1 MTGSDLA
8 LLARTAVHL
17 RPSQIAQRARLRA
30 QRQAL
35 RHIPAAGRWL
45 LAGPDPA
52 SAAGWPAGFVPL
64 DAPLWRNWPGL
75 AGLRQGRLE
84 LLGMTRTLARSV
96 DGGRET
102 SGAGDPAGGDRTHAH
117 RARTDWEQTD
127 WAQADWAQ
135 ADWAQAGAPA
145 LWRYHLYYWDW
156 AWGLI
161 AQPLRADARAWFA
174 ALWRSWTSAVT
185 PGQGDAWHPYPAAL
199 RAWSFCGIYRDLVAG
214 SGTEDRFIASL
225 SAHAGFLRRHLETDA
240 GGNHLVKNLKA
251 LAGLAVFFADEELLD
266 QTLDRLIGQLAVQVL
281 PDGGHFERAPAYH
294 CQVLGDLIDVDA
306 LIRVAGLAPGPELAE
321 VIEQM
326 RRWLGCVL
334 SPDGQVPML
343 NDGYPVDP
351 ALIGLLQPGAA
362 PDDRLLVLPDTG
374 LVRASAGGWRL
385 LADAGPPCPD
395 ELPAHAHADTFSC
408 LVHVDGAPLLVD
420 TGTSTYAPGPMR
432 DYERS
437 SAAHNTVEID
447 GANSTEVWGAFRAA
461 RRARVGQVMTRDD
474 GGELTAGAAHDGF
487 RRLPGRPVHRR
498 RWTLSGTGLRVD
510 DLVSGTGVHSVTVR
524 WHLAPGS
531 AVRLDAG
538 QAAASTP
545 AGDFQLAVSASHPVA
560 LRASTAPVAT
570 GFGRAAD
577 APVLVCRV
585 SAALPV
591 RITTVWRRAGNIE
604 QMPSGEPASALEG
617 AL

>member
-30 QRQAL
+30 QNQAL
-35 RHIPAAGRWL
+35 RHFPAASRKL

-52 SAAGWPAGFVPL
+52 SAAGWPTGFVPL
-64 DAPLWRNWPGL
+64 DARLWRNWPGL
-75 AGLRQGRLE
+75 PGLREGRAE

-96 DGGRET
+96 DGGLET
-102 SGAGDPAGGDRTHAH
+102 GEAGDPAGGDRIRAH
-117 RARTDWEQTD
+117 WARTD

-135 ADWAQAGAPA
+135 ADAPA
-145 LWRYHLYYWDW
+145 LWRFHLHYWDW
-156 AWGLI
+156 SWGLI
-161 AQPLRADARAWFA
+161 AQALRADARAWFA
-174 ALWRSWTSAVT
+174 ALWRSWRSAIM

-199 RAWSFCGIYRDLVAG
+199 RAWSFCGVHRDLVAG
-214 SGTEDRFIASL
+214 SDAEDCFIASL
-225 SAHAGFLRRHLETDA
+225 STHAGFLRRHLETDV
-240 GGNHLVKNLKA
+240 GGNHLIKNLKA

-266 QTLDRLIGQLAVQVL
+266 QTLDQLVRQLAVQVL

-294 CQVLGDLIDVDA
+294 CQVLGDLIDVDG
-306 LIRVAGLAPGPELAE
+306 LIRAGGRGPGAELAE
-321 VIEQM
+321 VIQRM

-334 SPDGQVPML
+334 SPDGQVPLL

-351 ALIGLLQPGAA
+351 ALIGLLQPGRT

-385 LADAGPPCPD
+385 LADVGPPCPD
-395 ELPAHAHADTFSC
+395 ELPAHAHADTLSC
-408 LVHVDGAPLLVD
+408 LVHVDGTPLLVD
-420 TGTSTYAPGPMR
+420 TGTSTYAPGPVR

-437 SAAHNTVEID
+437 TAAHNTVEID

-461 RRARVGQVMTRDD
+461 RRARVGKVMARDD
-474 GGELTAGAAHDGF
+474 DGELTADSAHDGY
-487 RRLPGRPVHRR
+487 RRLPGRPVHHR
-498 RWTLSGTGLRVD
+498 RWTLSATGLRVD
-510 DLVSGTGVHSVTVR
+510 DLVRGTGEHSVTVR

-531 AVRLDAG
+531 AVRLDDG
-538 QAAASTP
+538 RAAASTP
-545 AGDFQLAVSASHPVA
+545 AGDFQMAVSASHPVA

-570 GFGRAAD
+570 GFGRTAD

-585 SAALPV
+585 RGALPV
-591 RITTVWRRAGNIE
+591 RITAVWREAGNTQPI
-604 QMPSGEPASALEG
+604 SADEPAFAAEG
-617 AL
+617 AT